1 MGDACPIPVIKT
13 KKAMQKAAGAE
24 TIEVLVDNEIA
35 VQNVTKMAQSSGGT
49 VTSEKLA
56 EKEFKVTIQ
65 LNGNASVPVEV
76 IKEIDNRDLK
86 VHFTVDSSRSW
97 FVNGAEIT
105 VPAAADLSFIRT
117 ASQKHDGL
125 RGIEGTQFRINNTGV
140 PSGLEIAF
148 KSEHAGKFANLYK
161 SVDGK
166 LVFVTCAKLGEDGKV
181 ILPDVVDKGEY
192 VVMLCEFSDRLG
204 DMDND
209 GIMNAKDAAAI
220 LKDIVEIE
228 PGKNPLMADFN
239 GDGRINAMDAAAIL
253 KRIVGLA

>member
-1 MGDACPIPVIKT
+1 M
-13 KKAMQKAAGAE
+13 
-24 TIEVLVDNEIA
+24 
-35 VQNVTKMAQSSGGT
+35 
-49 VTSEKLA
+49 
-56 EKEFKVTIQ
+56 KVTF
-65 LNGNASVPVEV
+65 V
-76 IKEIDNRDLK
+76 
-86 VHFTVDSSRSW
+86 VDSIRSW
-97 FVNGAEIT
+97 KTDGADIT
-105 VPAAADLSFIRT
+105 TPAAADLSILAT
-117 ASQKHDGL
+117 SKLKTDGL
-125 RGIEGTQFRINNTGV
+125 RGIYGYQFSMNDANIPTGI
-140 PSGLEIAF
+140 EIAF
-148 KSEHAGKFANLYK
+148 KTEHAGKFANLYK

-166 LVFVTCAKLGEDGKV
+166 LVFVTCAKLGADGKV

-239 GDGRINAMDAAAIL
+239 GDGKVNAMDASAIL